1 MVTISPSRS
10 GRVISEPKL
19 PDALA
24 GQRVMPE
31 LEAAPGAKVYAM
43 VLSVQIAVKFSST
56 KLLLKL
62 FETADPPAVL
72 AQPPKSYPVL
82 VNPEDGRV
90 TFDVPTVQLTGAP
103 VRLPEPPFRLYEIE

>member
-1 MVTISPSRS
+1 M
-10 GRVISEPKL
+10 
-19 PDALA
+19 
-24 GQRVMPE
+24 
-31 LEAAPGAKVYAM
+31 
-43 VLSVQIAVKFSST
+43 AVKFSST